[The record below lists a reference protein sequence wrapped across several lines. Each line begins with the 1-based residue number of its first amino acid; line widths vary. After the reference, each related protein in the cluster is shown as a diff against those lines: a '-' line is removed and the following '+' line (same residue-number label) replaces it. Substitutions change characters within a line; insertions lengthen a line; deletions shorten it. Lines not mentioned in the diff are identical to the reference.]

1 MIALILLCIASIAYG
16 ENSQIIRELFPV
28 EVEGKFGYIDKTGK
42 IVIAPK
48 FDYASG
54 FTEGLAEI
62 RVGNPETGLFG
73 YIDTSG
79 KIVIKPKYQSAGTF
93 SEGVAIVSD
102 PKGQVIIDKNGK
114 HLLRLN
120 LDMAELGFSE
130 GLAAKALIFKEK
142 IGVFYGFIDKT
153 GKVIIP
159 PTYRHASNF
168 SEGVAAVEEDSNVR
182 KKFRKTGYINH
193 NNQWV
198 IAPQYR
204 FAKEFHEGLAAA
216 FPEKDKCGYIDKKG
230 IWVLPATYKHCGDFS
245 EGLASVS
252 LENFTGYINAKGEM
266 VIAPQFLN
274 AKKFSGC
281 LAEVEVPTDNEFK
294 ILRGYINRSG
304 KFVWGPKTYRWE
316 P

>member
-1 MIALILLCIASIAYG
+1 MIALILLLCIASIAYG
-16 ENSQIIRELFPV
+16 SPKTRELFPV
-28 EVEGKFGYIDKTGK
+28 EMDGKYGYIDKTGK

-48 FDYASG
+48 FDYASD
-54 FTEGLAEI
+54 FREGLAGI

-93 SEGVAIVSD
+93 SEGVAIVRD
-102 PKGQVIIDKNGK
+102 QKGQVIIDKNGK

-130 GLAAKALIFKEK
+130 GLAAKALIFKENV
-142 IGVFYGFIDKT
+142 GVFYGFIDKT

-168 SEGVAAVEEDSNVR
+168 SEGLAAVEEDSNVR
-182 KKFRKTGYINH
+182 KKIRGKGYINH

-230 IWVLPATYKHCGDFS
+230 NWILPPTYRHCGDFS
-245 EGLASVS
+245 EGLASVT
-252 LENFTGYINAKGEM
+252 LKKFTGYINAKGEM
-266 VIAPQFLN
+266 VIAPKFLN
-274 AKKFSGC
+274 AKRFSGG
-281 LAEVEVPTDNEFK
+281 LAEVEAPTNDEFMVT
-294 ILRGYINRSG
+294 RGYIDRSG
-304 KFVWGPKTYRWE
+304 KYVWGPKTYQWE